1 MNVKIRKL
9 PYSVAWNCGL
19 IVLGTFIQA
28 IGYKALGEVQGF
40 VPGGLFG
47 ISTLIHYLTGGLN
60 TGLIYLLLNIPMFII
75 GYIYLSK
82 RFLGY
87 SALAMLSLT
96 LFFMLI
102 DFRIN
107 IEDQLYAAVTFGVI
121 IGTGAGMVLRSL
133 GSNGGLDVAGVILY
147 QKFNIGLGK
156 FFFFFNF
163 GLFSFSFLTLDNDLV
178 IASMIER
185 EAKVPED
192 RAKISRV
199 IHNRLFQTALGEP
212 IPLQIDAT
220 VLYGRDQAGIDP
232 ALPFSELRQIDTS
245 WNTYTRLGLPA
256 TPIANPGRASIQAA
270 AAAMSASWSAST
282 PWRINTSAYQSP
294 YAISMAESSSPSA
307 SRVSRSQS
315 IATSMVSSV

>member
-1 MNVKIRKL
+1 MNAIARKL

-19 IVLGTFIQA
+19 IVIGTFIQA

-47 ISTLIHYLTGGLN
+47 ISTLIHYLTDGLN
-60 TGLIYLLLNIPMFII
+60 TGIIYILLNIPMFII

-82 RFLGY
+82 RFLSY
-87 SALAMLSLT
+87 SALAMLSLS

-178 IASMIER
+178 IASMIAVFITSMTLDYCLAMFNQRKMALVISEKPD
-185 EAKVPED
+185 EIADQVMQNM
-192 RAKISRV
+192 KIGTTM
-199 IHNRLFQTALGEP
+199 LPGLGGYKK
-212 IPLQIDAT
+212 IKKT
-220 VLYGRDQAGIDP
+220 VLLIVVNNIQLKRLEEIVFTNDP
-232 ALPFSELRQIDTS
+232 YSMFIVENTFSV
-245 WNTYTRLGLPA
+245 LG
-256 TPIANPGRASIQAA
+256 
-270 AAAMSASWSAST
+270 ST
-282 PWRINTSAYQSP
+282 FSKRRIY
-294 YAISMAESSSPSA
+294 
-307 SRVSRSQS
+307 
-315 IATSMVSSV
+315 

>member
-1 MNVKIRKL
+1 MNAIVRKL

-19 IVLGTFIQA
+19 IVVGTFVQA

-47 ISTLIHYLTGGLN
+47 VSTLIHYLTGGLN
-60 TGLIYLLLNIPMFII
+60 TGMIYLLLNIPMFII

-87 SALAMLSLT
+87 SALAMLSLS

-156 FFFFFNF
+156 FFFFFNC

-178 IASMIER
+178 IASMIAVFITSMSLDYCLALFNQRKMALVISEKPD
-185 EAKVPED
+185 EIADQVMQDMKIGTTMLPGVGAYKKVQ
-192 RAKISRV
+192 K
-199 IHNRLFQTALGEP
+199 
-212 IPLQIDAT
+212 T
-220 VLYGRDQAGIDP
+220 VLLIVVNNIQLKRLEEIVFTND
-232 ALPFSELRQIDTS
+232 PFSLFIVE
-245 WNTYTRLGLPA
+245 NTFSVLG
-256 TPIANPGRASIQAA
+256 
-270 AAAMSASWSAST
+270 ST
-282 PWRINTSAYQSP
+282 FSKRKIY
-294 YAISMAESSSPSA
+294 
-307 SRVSRSQS
+307 
-315 IATSMVSSV
+315 

>member
-1 MNVKIRKL
+1 MKDITRKL
-9 PYSVAWNCGL
+9 PYSIAWNCGL

-47 ISTLIHYLTGGLN
+47 ISTLIYYLTGGLN

-156 FFFFFNF
+156 FFFFFNC

-178 IASMIER
+178 IASMIAVFITSMSLDYCLALFNQRKMALVISEKPD
-185 EAKVPED
+185 EIADQVMQD
-192 RAKISRV
+192 MKIGTTMLPG
-199 IHNRLFQTALGEP
+199 IGAYKKIQK
-212 IPLQIDAT
+212 T
-220 VLYGRDQAGIDP
+220 VLLIVVNNIQLKRLEEIVFTND
-232 ALPFSELRQIDTS
+232 PFSLFIVE
-245 WNTYTRLGLPA
+245 NTFSVLG
-256 TPIANPGRASIQAA
+256 
-270 AAAMSASWSAST
+270 ST
-282 PWRINTSAYQSP
+282 FSKRKIY
-294 YAISMAESSSPSA
+294 
-307 SRVSRSQS
+307 
-315 IATSMVSSV
+315 

>member
-1 MNVKIRKL
+1 MKEISRKL
-9 PYSVAWNCGL
+9 PYTVAWNCGL
-19 IVLGTFIQA
+19 IVLGTLIQA

-47 ISTLIHYLTGGLN
+47 ISTLIYYLTGGLN

-178 IASMIER
+178 IASMIAVFITSMTLDYCLAMFNQRKMALVISEKPD
-185 EAKVPED
+185 EIADQVMQKM
-192 RAKISRV
+192 KIGTTM
-199 IHNRLFQTALGEP
+199 LPGLGGYKK
-212 IPLQIDAT
+212 IQKT
-220 VLYGRDQAGIDP
+220 VLLIVVNNIQLKRLEEIVFSNDP
-232 ALPFSELRQIDTS
+232 YSMFIVENTFSV
-245 WNTYTRLGLPA
+245 LG
-256 TPIANPGRASIQAA
+256 
-270 AAAMSASWSAST
+270 ST
-282 PWRINTSAYQSP
+282 FSKRKIY
-294 YAISMAESSSPSA
+294 
-307 SRVSRSQS
+307 
-315 IATSMVSSV
+315 

>member
-1 MNVKIRKL
+1 MNTIAHKL

-19 IVLGTFIQA
+19 IVIGTFIQA

-60 TGLIYLLLNIPMFII
+60 TGIIYLLLNIPMFII

-87 SALAMLSLT
+87 SALAMLSLS

-107 IEDQLYAAVTFGVI
+107 IEEQLYAAVTFGVI
-121 IGTGAGMVLRSL
+121 IGAGAGMVLRSL

-163 GLFSFSFLTLDNDLV
+163 VLFSFSFLTLDNDLV
-178 IASMIER
+178 IASMIAVFITSMTLDYCLAMFNQRKMALVISEKPDQI
-185 EAKVPED
+185 ADQVMQD
-192 RAKISRV
+192 MKIGTTM
-199 IHNRLFQTALGEP
+199 LPGLGGYKK
-212 IPLQIDAT
+212 IQKT
-220 VLYGRDQAGIDP
+220 VLLIVVNNIQLKRLEEIVFTNDP
-232 ALPFSELRQIDTS
+232 HSMFIVENTFSV
-245 WNTYTRLGLPA
+245 LG
-256 TPIANPGRASIQAA
+256 
-270 AAAMSASWSAST
+270 ST
-282 PWRINTSAYQSP
+282 FSKRKIY
-294 YAISMAESSSPSA
+294 
-307 SRVSRSQS
+307 
-315 IATSMVSSV
+315 

>member
-82 RFLGY
+82 RFVGY

-178 IASMIER
+178 IASMI
-185 EAKVPED
+185 AVF
-192 RAKISRV
+192 I
-199 IHNRLFQTALGEP
+199 
-212 IPLQIDAT
+212 
-220 VLYGRDQAGIDP
+220 
-232 ALPFSELRQIDTS
+232 
-245 WNTYTRLGLPA
+245 
-256 TPIANPGRASIQAA
+256 
-270 AAAMSASWSAST
+270 
-282 PWRINTSAYQSP
+282 
-294 YAISMAESSSPSA
+294 
-307 SRVSRSQS
+307 
-315 IATSMVSSV
+315 TSMTLDYCLAMFN

>member
-1 MNVKIRKL
+1 MNAIARKL

-19 IVLGTFIQA
+19 IVVGTLIQA

-60 TGLIYLLLNIPMFII
+60 TGMIYLFLNVPMFII
-75 GYIYLSK
+75 GYLYLSK

-107 IEDQLYAAVTFGVI
+107 IENQLYAAVTFGVI

-156 FFFFFNF
+156 FFFFFNC
-163 GLFSFSFLTLDNDLV
+163 GLFSLSFLTLDNDLV
-178 IASMIER
+178 IASMIAVFITSMTLDYCLALFNQRKMALVISEKPD
-185 EAKVPED
+185 EIADQVMKD
-192 RAKISRV
+192 MKIGTTMLPGIGAYKR
-199 IHNRLFQTALGEP
+199 IQK
-212 IPLQIDAT
+212 T
-220 VLYGRDQAGIDP
+220 VLLIVVNNIQLKRLEEIVFTNDP
-232 ALPFSELRQIDTS
+232 YSLFIVENTFSV
-245 WNTYTRLGLPA
+245 LG
-256 TPIANPGRASIQAA
+256 
-270 AAAMSASWSAST
+270 ST
-282 PWRINTSAYQSP
+282 FSKRKIY
-294 YAISMAESSSPSA
+294 
-307 SRVSRSQS
+307 
-315 IATSMVSSV
+315 